1 MVAMIAQGD
10 AYIHARKVHLESRR
24 MGLKIIEHCDNEL
37 KRTTIEEK
45 IPIIF
50 CFAAWVTDGQGV
62 TETRNA
68 TGSCLFA

>member
-1 MVAMIAQGD
+1 MVAMVAQGD

-50 CFAAWVTDGQGV
+50 CFAA
-62 TETRNA
+62 
-68 TGSCLFA
+68 